1 MSEEGLKMYLF
12 LLQGKDGCETKESYV
27 AVKQAQIN
35 ETIAESTERVG
46 KFGVIFTTKMELPEV
61 NKNLNI
67 KKRPYMLVELTDR
80 ESIAGFFPETD
91 IEELKSLNLENLK
104 DNVDLLEREIEKAVA
119 VEDYL
124 RAAKLKKELDKKKE

>member
-35 ETIAESTERVG
+35 DTIAESTERVG
-46 KFGVIFTTKMELPEV
+46 KFGVIFTTNMGISEV
-61 NKNLNI
+61 NDSLNM
-67 KKRPYMLVELTDR
+67 KDKPYMLVELTDR
-80 ESIAGFFPETD
+80 DSIAGFFPDTD
-91 IEELKSLNLENLK
+91 IKELKSLNLENLK
-104 DNVDLLEREIEKAVA
+104 DNVDWLEGEINKAVDN
-119 VEDYL
+119 ENYE